1 VLRNVAVRRLRRR
14 VLPVAL
20 LVTSAVLVV
29 LAAPAYGTHAR
40 PKGAN
45 PFHTPLVP
53 AYQPC
58 SAPDRMHGPPLAFGS
73 CASPSQTSQYVTVGT
88 PDANGAPARSIGSF
102 RWHVNFGV
110 PGPPHDTQSF
120 INVSIT
126 DLRCT
131 ASATTCGSANAQG
144 GPDYTGELDGVIAM
158 RWTDHWNAVSPGG
171 GPDAAT
177 MEDYTLHFP
186 VSCAGTADTTVGSSC
201 GINLNLAAFIP
212 GFTPE
217 GQRTIWE
224 LTQTQIYDGGADGTR
239 STTGDNTLFAIQGLF
254 VP

>member
-1 VLRNVAVRRLRRR
+1 LGNLAVRRLYRPA
-14 VLPVAL
+14 LPAALIAVA
-20 LVTSAVLVV
+20 VV
-29 LAAPAYGTHAR
+29 LALLATAAYGTHPR

-45 PFHTPLVP
+45 PFHTSLVP

-58 SAPDRMHGPPLAFGS
+58 AAPDRLHGPPLAFGS
-73 CASPSQTSQYVTVGT
+73 CASPVQTSQYLTVGT
-88 PDANGAPARSIGSF
+88 PDANGAPAQSIGSF
-102 RWHVNFGV
+102 RWHVNFGA

-120 INVSIT
+120 IRVSIT
-126 DLRCT
+126 DVRCT
-131 ASATTCGSANAQG
+131 PSATTCGSTNTQG
-144 GPDYTGELDGVIAM
+144 GPGYTGELDGVITM

-171 GPDAAT
+171 GIDAAT

-186 VSCAGTADTTVGSSC
+186 VSCADTADTTVGSSC

-217 GQRTIWE
+217 GKRTIWE
-224 LTQTQIYDGGADGTR
+224 LTQAQIYDGGADGTR
-239 STTGDNTLFAIQGLF
+239 STTGDNTLFAVQGLF